1 MNKDHP
7 NRDMANRLT
16 QSYPSDLIH
25 GVTRGKTIT
34 AKHFLLGLGLHNLTG
49 QKIPRQ
55 IVNHLAHCIG
65 YNLVCEIETAQAEK
79 ADCIAKGSGAFPIQP
94 TSSSH
99 SVLTCFLVDNF
110 DMNL

>member
-1 MNKDHP
+1 MNKGHP
-7 NRDMANRLT
+7 NRDMANRLI

-49 QKIPRQ
+49 QKIPS
-55 IVNHLAHCIG
+55 IGHGIG
-65 YNLVCEIETAQAEK
+65 YNLGCEIETAQAEE

-94 TSSSH
+94 ISSSH